1 MIAIRIVFLLVIAF
15 TATACP
21 FLPCGKSCGYSAY
34 YVKPKDNSEIQIQLR
49 IVEAETVGGH
59 TDCGYKHVPTKVASA
74 TLRGVDM
81 REVKVADNA
90 YLYAA
95 PPDFDPAKDVIAIK
109 TVSGYEYASDL
120 GSVKRTD
127 DSVYFNLH

>member
-1 MIAIRIVFLLVIAF
+1 MMIVMRVIFLLVIAF
-15 TATACP
+15 TATACLP
-21 FLPCGKSCGYSAY
+21 FGKGCGYSAY
-34 YVKPKDNSEIQIQLR
+34 YVEHKDGSEIQIQLR

-74 TLRGVDM
+74 TLRGVEM
-81 REVKVADNA
+81 REIKVADNA

-95 PPDFDPAKDVIAIK
+95 PPDFDPTKDVIAVK
-109 TVSGYEYASDL
+109 TMT
-120 GSVKRTD
+120 GSHYTSEPDSVTRNG